1 MAGRGRRTDGLNLVF
16 RICFEYNLGIYME
29 YNLIDEIINSEYDE
43 INYFNSTGACLIE
56 GGHWMATHMSI
67 RLAWH
72 TVGYNKRT

>member
-1 MAGRGRRTDGLNLVF
+1 
-16 RICFEYNLGIYME
+16 ME

-72 TVGYNKRT
+72 SDGYNKRT